1 MSKDK
6 ETVVKDKETVVK
18 DKETVKPWEEWKKTP
33 KYPKMSGNGKN
44 SPVMGAEAGL
54 KTNEGDTAKYLK
66 INMALYNMEKI
77 NLRDTEQLDNRIA
90 EYFNLYMSYDTKPT
104 VMGLAMALGMNRR
117 TLYGITHD
125 KPIGGKGNYSNLPSE
140 STLRI
145 KNAYNLLENL
155 WETYMQN
162 GKINPV
168 SGIFLGKN
176 NYGYRDKVEYEV
188 TPNVKSS
195 EDYSVDDIKK
205 RYSGSDYQIE
215 ETPKE

>member
-1 MSKDK
+1 M
-6 ETVVKDKETVVK
+6 
-18 DKETVKPWEEWKKTP
+18 
-33 KYPKMSGNGKN
+33 
-44 SPVMGAEAGL
+44 
-54 KTNEGDTAKYLK
+54 
-66 INMALYNMEKI
+66 
-77 NLRDTEQLDNRIA
+77 
-90 EYFNLYMSYDTKPT
+90 
-104 VMGLAMALGMNRR
+104 
-117 TLYGITHD
+117 
-125 KPIGGKGNYSNLPSE
+125 PSE
-140 STLRI
+140 STTRI

-215 ETPKE
+215 EPSNE

>member
-1 MSKDK
+1 MSKVK

-18 DKETVKPWEEWKKTP
+18 DKETVYPWEKGKKPP

-44 SPVMGAEAGL
+44 SPMIGAEAAL
-54 KTNEGDTAKYLK
+54 KTNKGDTSKYLQ

-77 NLRDTEQLDNRIA
+77 NLRDTDELDNRIA

-104 VMGLAMALGMNRR
+104 VMGLAMALGMDRS
-117 TLYGITHD
+117 TLYRITHD
-125 KPIGGKGNYSNLPSE
+125 KPISGWGNYTTLPSS
-140 STLRI
+140 STTRI

-188 TPNVKSS
+188 TPNVKNS

-215 ETPKE
+215 EPSNE

>member
-1 MSKDK
+1 MSKVKETVEKDK
-6 ETVVKDKETVVK
+6 ETVY
-18 DKETVKPWEEWKKTP
+18 PWEKGKKPP

-44 SPVMGAEAGL
+44 SPVIGAEAAL
-54 KTNEGDTAKYLK
+54 NTSKGDTAKYLK

-77 NLRDTEQLDNRIA
+77 NLRDTELLDNRIA

-104 VMGLAMALGMNRR
+104 VMGLAMALGMDRR

-125 KPIGGKGNYSNLPSE
+125 KPIGGKGNYSNLPPE

-176 NYGYRDKVEYEV
+176 NYGYRDRVEYEV

-205 RYSGSDYQIE
+205 RYSGSDYQLNDGE
-215 ETPKE
+215 NE

>member
-1 MSKDK
+1 MSKAK
-6 ETVVKDKETVVK
+6 ETVVKDKETVSKV
-18 DKETVKPWEEWKKTP
+18 KETVYPWEKGKKPP
-33 KYPKMSGNGKN
+33 KHPKMSGNGKN
-44 SPVMGAEAGL
+44 SPMIGAEAAL
-54 KTNEGDTAKYLK
+54 KTNKGDTSKYLQ

-77 NLRDTEQLDNRIA
+77 NLRDTDELDNRIA

-104 VMGLAMALGMNRR
+104 VMGLAMALGMDRS
-117 TLYGITHD
+117 TLYRITHD
-125 KPIGGKGNYSNLPSE
+125 KPLGGRGNYTTLPSS
-140 STLRI
+140 STTRI

-205 RYSGSDYQIE
+205 RYSGSDYQLD

>member
-1 MSKDK
+1 MSKVKETAIKDK
-6 ETVVKDKETVVK
+6 ETVSKV
-18 DKETVKPWEEWKKTP
+18 KETVKPWEEWKKTP

-44 SPVMGAEAGL
+44 SPVIGAEAAL
-54 KTNEGDTAKYLK
+54 NTNKGDTAKYLK

-77 NLRDTEQLDNRIA
+77 DLRDTDQLDNRIL

-104 VMGLAMALGMNRR
+104 VMGLAMALGMSRR
-117 TLYGITHD
+117 VLYGITHD

-215 ETPKE
+215 ETSNE